1 MKKIKVKRR
10 KTGKPK
16 EDTDTPQTASG
27 EEASAP
33 TDAGEGADGTAPPD
47 VSDDSVA
54 RDESQPAE
62 TAEVAEPVDLAQQL
76 EAKVASLEES
86 LLRAKADYQNLQRR
100 IALDRAAA
108 IGYANAEL
116 MKSLLG
122 VMDDFERSLEAAET
136 SGNLEAVVDGVRLV
150 YENLVKALGTH
161 GLERIEALHRPFDP
175 NFHEAMMQQPSAD
188 LAPGSVMEEI
198 TRGYRLRDRV
208 LRPAKVVVS
217 KAPEDKQAATSDRS
231 QEESEEE
238 N

>member
-10 KTGKPK
+10 KAGKPE
-16 EDTDTPQTASG
+16 EDTDTPQPVEGEKASVP
-27 EEASAP
+27 A
-33 TDAGEGADGTAPPD
+33 DAGKGPAGTAPSD

-54 RDESQPAE
+54 RDESKPAAA
-62 TAEVAEPVDLAQQL
+62 AEVAEPVDPVERL
-76 EAKVASLEES
+76 EAKVASLEDS

-100 IALDRAAA
+100 IALDRAEA
-108 IGYANAEL
+108 ISYANAEL

-122 VMDDFERSLEAAET
+122 VIDDFERSLEAAET

-150 YENLVKALGTH
+150 YENLIKALGMH
-161 GLERIEALHRPFDP
+161 GLERIVALHRPFDP

-188 LAPGSVMEEI
+188 CAPGSVMEEI
-198 TRGYRLRDRV
+198 ARGYRLRDRV

-217 KAPEDKQAATSDRS
+217 KVPEDKQAATSGQS
-231 QEESEEE
+231 QEELEEE